1 MTISIEGNIYYL
13 GDMVFNNCTS
23 IKSVKLGYIDDWS
36 GSLHSGMFTGCDKL
50 RTIELSNDNPI
61 QLVTFEGNVF
71 QFNNMWTIQEEAEKL
86 RITVPDGAAEKYML
100 EWRYCVC
107 GFTGIYTGSPYIDM
121 WNSIQSELIDW
132 DNFILP
138 KDSEVDDELKK
149 RLLVSENYLRS
160 ILGMEKTDNPSRLY
174 PFRLSEGYL
183 TLAGVPSDIKQL
195 DFTTEDCGLP
205 SGWFFDYIGKDA
217 FAGANG
223 LEKIIIA
230 DNLVGIYSGAF
241 SGASDNAD
249 KLTIEFRS
257 EIPVQL
263 ICDKNSTRFDFGID
277 TGKIIIIVPKGTKD
291 TYVTEWS
298 SYIDKEKLDGMI
310 IEKEQQS
317 E

>member
-1 MTISIEGNIYYL
+1 M
-13 GDMVFNNCTS
+13 
-23 IKSVKLGYIDDWS
+23 
-36 GSLHSGMFTGCDKL
+36 
-50 RTIELSNDNPI
+50 
-61 QLVTFEGNVF
+61 
-71 QFNNMWTIQEEAEKL
+71 
-86 RITVPDGAAEKYML
+86 
-100 EWRYCVC
+100 
-107 GFTGIYTGSPYIDM
+107 
-121 WNSIQSELIDW
+121 
-132 DNFILP
+132 
-138 KDSEVDDELKK
+138 
-149 RLLVSENYLRS
+149 
-160 ILGMEKTDNPSRLY
+160 
-174 PFRLSEGYL
+174 
-183 TLAGVPSDIKQL
+183 AGVPSDIKHL